1 MNSVSKAIRVT
12 SIVLALFA
20 LSYPSV
26 TFRAA
31 ARLPAA
37 EDSLERARA
46 TYAALNAYSDTGVV
60 INEFGPAN
68 SPVKEQHTFTTY
80 FRRAPR
86 GFYFD
91 FKKQSGDRFVIWG
104 DPEAFHT
111 WWKTTGM
118 KNDYPNPN
126 NVGAFATAEPV
137 AHEAAL
143 KITALLYAKAAMQ
156 GAFTNFTDAA
166 KDGTEDIGGHKCYRL
181 VGLAYDVYGATGN
194 KVNVRKMTV
203 WIDADSLLIRK
214 VVEVPNDVP
223 PGNINRVTTTF
234 EPQANPTIDES
245 RFKFTPPQ

>member
-1 MNSVSKAIRVT
+1 
-12 SIVLALFA
+12 
-20 LSYPSV
+20 
-26 TFRAA
+26 
-31 ARLPAA
+31 
-37 EDSLERARA
+37 
-46 TYAALNAYSDTGVV
+46 
-60 INEFGPAN
+60 
-68 SPVKEQHTFTTY
+68 
-80 FRRAPR
+80 
-86 GFYFD
+86 
-91 FKKQSGDRFVIWG
+91 
-104 DPEAFHT
+104 
-111 WWKTTGM
+111 
-118 KNDYPNPN
+118 
-126 NVGAFATAEPV
+126 
-137 AHEAAL
+137 
-143 KITALLYAKAAMQ
+143 MQ